1 MNSTKISKDQQ
12 LYKDEGDVIVGPYE
26 LMNPKGKKFDRVTL
40 TIMTNFTIQQRRYL
54 KNALLQ
60 VER

>member
-40 TIMTNFTIQQRRYL
+40 TIMTNFTIQ
-54 KNALLQ
+54 
-60 VER
+60 